1 MFRWWMMAMAM
12 GRLAM
17 GATTLGWYDIIDGG
31 SGVVS
36 STTQLN

>member
-1 MFRWWMMAMAM
+1 MAM

-31 SGVVS
+31 SGVEG
-36 STTQLN
+36 STSTQLN